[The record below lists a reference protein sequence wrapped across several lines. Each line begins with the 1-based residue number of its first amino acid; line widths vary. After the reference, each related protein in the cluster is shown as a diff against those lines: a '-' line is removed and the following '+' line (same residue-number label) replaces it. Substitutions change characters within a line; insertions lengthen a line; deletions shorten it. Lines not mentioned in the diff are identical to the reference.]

1 MQEFNLAQD
10 VTQRQILTQETKL
23 FVELLQQPSYEVLQ
37 SIKEEIRENPF
48 LEGDIEAGN
57 INPIGDIDIAEDIED
72 LGKLPSYENLFNN
85 EEYDKKKEF
94 AKSSIVET
102 ESLYDFLIKQVRL
115 LNLDDEEYRIAEV
128 LISLL
133 DKDGYLRKT
142 IKTEKGIEKIP
153 FTDEE
158 LSGMLGVSK
167 KMVRNVLEK
176 LWGLEPYGV
185 FARDIREC
193 FLIQIRNYKALQV
206 KEQEILDIAERIIK
220 EAFPHLLKIEVE
232 KIAKKLKTKEDKIKE
247 AIKYISTLE
256 PFPGRKFDTEKPR
269 YIIPDVIVKED
280 TKGEFIII
288 FNKEWLPSVKINKEY
303 KMLFSKLK
311 SIEDRK
317 FMREKYKKALMFVKA
332 LEMRKNTILKVVSA
346 IVEYQKDFFRKG
358 IKYLKPLTLDMI
370 ANEVGIN
377 KSTVSRVS
385 NGKFLECKWGIFEIK
400 FFFTGG
406 YQTTTNKNISTSTVK
421 EYIKMLID
429 NENPEKPLRDS
440 EIAKIIKEQKGIN
453 IARRTVAKYREDLN
467 IPPYNKRKRMKTL

>member
-185 FARDIREC
+185 F
-193 FLIQIRNYKALQV
+193 V
-206 KEQEILDIAERIIK
+206 KLGK
-220 EAFPHLLKIEVE
+220 N
-232 KIAKKLKTKEDKIKE
+232 KL
-247 AIKYISTLE
+247 
-256 PFPGRKFDTEKPR
+256 
-269 YIIPDVIVKED
+269 
-280 TKGEFIII
+280 
-288 FNKEWLPSVKINKEY
+288 
-303 KMLFSKLK
+303 
-311 SIEDRK
+311 
-317 FMREKYKKALMFVKA
+317 
-332 LEMRKNTILKVVSA
+332 
-346 IVEYQKDFFRKG
+346 
-358 IKYLKPLTLDMI
+358 
-370 ANEVGIN
+370 
-377 KSTVSRVS
+377 
-385 NGKFLECKWGIFEIK
+385 
-400 FFFTGG
+400 
-406 YQTTTNKNISTSTVK
+406 
-421 EYIKMLID
+421 
-429 NENPEKPLRDS
+429 
-440 EIAKIIKEQKGIN
+440 
-453 IARRTVAKYREDLN
+453 
-467 IPPYNKRKRMKTL
+467 